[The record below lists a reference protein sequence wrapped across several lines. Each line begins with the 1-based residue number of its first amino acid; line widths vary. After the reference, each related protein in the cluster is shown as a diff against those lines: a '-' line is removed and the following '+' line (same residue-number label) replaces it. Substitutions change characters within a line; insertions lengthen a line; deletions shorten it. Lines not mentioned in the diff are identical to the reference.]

1 MARDA
6 IWIDETGNAK
16 LVYAKELTDA
26 DIGKRYLCSGT
37 ADDGCLC
44 GIRMSLSRES
54 ELACRRFYPETR
66 DQRHKEGCPNAREG
80 KKTIVHKLDQSGENI
95 TTQQLFD
102 KMNRDKYIKP
112 KKEAEPET
120 EETPSEEVEIDESAG
135 PKNGFP
141 DVHISIDED
150 DYIKEIET
158 KKRHPRTVAEYIELL
173 TILPPQVKYADRLVY
188 DQILD
193 ERTID
198 GYKRFGRIPTERPF
212 VINASKAVPRDYGI
226 GLNNNQWLLRDFRDW
241 GSNAFLF
248 VLNLDAKA
256 KEKLRNLC
264 EIKPAVKIGVW
275 AIFHAHP
282 TRPMTFE
289 SELIK
294 EHMIT
299 AVVTGE

>member
-1 MARDA
+1 
-6 IWIDETGNAK
+6 
-16 LVYAKELTDA
+16 
-26 DIGKRYLCSGT
+26 
-37 ADDGCLC
+37 
-44 GIRMSLSRES
+44 MSLSRETDF
-54 ELACRRFYPETR
+54 ACRRFYPETR

-120 EETPSEEVEIDESAG
+120 EETPSEEVEIDENAG

-173 TILPPQVKYADRLVY
+173 TILSPQAKYADQLVY

-198 GYKRFGRIPTERPF
+198 GHKRFRKIPAERPF
-212 VINASKAVPRDYGI
+212 IITACKAIPRDYGI
-226 GLNNNQWLLRDFRDW
+226 SLNNNQWLLRDFRDS
-241 GSNAFLF
+241 GSKAFLF
-248 VLNLDAKA
+248 ILNVDAEA
-256 KEKLRNLC
+256 KEKLWNLC
-264 EIKPAVKIGVW
+264 DIKPAVRICVW
-275 AIFHAHP
+275 SIFHKHP
-282 TRPMTFE
+282 TLPRTFV
-289 SELIK
+289 SDLVK
-294 EHMIT
+294 AHMIT